1 MGRIWFVK
9 EEKLKWR
16 EYLNLYYSY

>member
-16 EYLNLYYSY
+16 EYLSLYYSY